1 MLARLYGVQTSYV
14 SASGKRVSASMDS
27 LVITLRSMG
36 VDATRA
42 TTALR
47 SRIRHLRG
55 ERLSPIVTAWNG
67 RGSTKLRVD
76 GKSSGVLQGVIELE
90 DGEAIEFSRKFADL
104 PTTSKKGP
112 GGEPEILTTLRLP
125 GTLPM
130 GYHRLRITI
139 GRTEHEALI
148 ISAPVKS
155 YRPDLDA
162 CDHEWGLF
170 CPMYALRSERSL
182 GCGDLTDLRTLANWQ
197 AGLGGR
203 VVGTLPMLA
212 VYLDEPFDP
221 SPYSPVSRLFWNE
234 LFIDPTRAPEFD
246 ICPEAQKRMRS
257 TAFKREL
264 SSLTGTALVQYR
276 RAMAL
281 RRSVL
286 EPLAERFFSSKQ
298 DAGYDFT
305 RFQEDNPLAGPYAK
319 FRAVMERQRVDWL
332 DWSQRLRDGKFRG
345 NDFDPANER
354 FHLYVQY
361 LFTRQLEDLT
371 DDMRADDGLVYLDLP
386 VGVRQDGF
394 DVFRYP
400 ELFTSDVSVGA
411 PPDPY
416 FTSGQRWGFP
426 AMLPDRMREQEYE
439 YLIASLRN
447 HMRHCDYL
455 RLDHVMAFYRLFWI
469 ADGLEARDG
478 VYVHY
483 PDEELWAILSLES
496 HRNRCRLVGE
506 NLGTVPPRVN
516 KALSKHEMGPLFVGQ
531 YEIQPNAARAMRP
544 VTPGSVASAN
554 THDMPPFAK
563 FLSGDDIDERVELG
577 MFDASLQDK
586 EHTIRERQVR
596 ALSTFMRKRGLLRQD
611 DAASMRDAVMSYLA
625 DSDADFLLVNI
636 EDLWLESH
644 WQNVPGTTDEYPNWR
659 HKLRLD
665 LEAMRDDPDIE
676 RLLRRIDELRKSH
689 RQDSE
694 ARVTRD

>member
-1 MLARLYGVQTSYV
+1 
-14 SASGKRVSASMDS
+14 
-27 LVITLRSMG
+27 
-36 VDATRA
+36 
-42 TTALR
+42 
-47 SRIRHLRG
+47 
-55 ERLSPIVTAWNG
+55 W
-67 RGSTKLRVD
+67 
-76 GKSSGVLQGVIELE
+76 
-90 DGEAIEFSRKFADL
+90 KFADL
-104 PTTSKKGP
+104 PTTTKKGP
-112 GGEPEILTTLRLP
+112 DGEPEILTTLRLP

-139 GRTEHEALI
+139 GRTEHAALI

-155 YRPDLDA
+155 YRPDIDS

-182 GCGDLTDLRTLANWQ
+182 GCGDLSDLRTLANWQ

-298 DAGYDFT
+298 DASYDFT
-305 RFQEDNPLAGPYAK
+305 RFQEDNPLARPYAK

-332 DWSQRLRDGKFRG
+332 DWSQRLRDGSFRS
-345 NDFDPANER
+345 NDYDPANER

-554 THDMPPFAK
+554 THDMPPFSK

-577 MFDASLQDK
+577 MFDPALQDK
-586 EHTIRERQVR
+586 EHAIRERQVR
-596 ALSTFMRKRGLLRQD
+596 ALSTFMRKNGLLRQD

-636 EDLWLESH
+636 EDLWLENH

-665 LEAMRDDPDIE
+665 FEAMRDDPDIE
-676 RLLRRIDELRKSH
+676 RLLRRIDELRKAH

-694 ARVTRD
+694 ARVTPD